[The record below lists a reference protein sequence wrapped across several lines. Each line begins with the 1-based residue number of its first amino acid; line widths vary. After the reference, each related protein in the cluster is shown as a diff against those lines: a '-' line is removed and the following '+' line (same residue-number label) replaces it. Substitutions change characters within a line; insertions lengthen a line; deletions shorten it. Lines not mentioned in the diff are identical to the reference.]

1 MRAGLIYRNI
11 SRIPGGAELV
21 AASMLNSLKRSG
33 FKTFLLSGKKF
44 DADSFMRNFK
54 TSVPIDQELILPF
67 WFQNVET
74 YLEFVL
80 PWFGKPFC
88 DVLIDAYDSAVLPWV
103 DVTYFHFPRTYL
115 LDKRGQKSKAWRYY
129 YKPYQ
134 LLEHVLSS
142 HASGKLF
149 LANSRYTADL
159 VKKQLGLN
167 PIVLYPPVDVEKLI
181 DSKSYLNKRNLV
193 LTISRFSSEK
203 NLEEIPFVAKR
214 VKADFVIMGSIDEPA
229 VYRRLLGLIR
239 DNGVEYKVKLILNA
253 PLNTKIELLQK
264 AKVYFHPMHS
274 EHFGIS
280 IIEGM
285 AAGCI
290 PVVQDS
296 GGPKEFVPDKWRY
309 KDSEKAI
316 QKIQEALDSWRPSI
330 AQEMKTFAYKFR
342 KERFENEFLEELNS
356 YLSEKTT
363 NL

>member
-21 AASMLNSLKRSG
+21 AASMLKSLKRSG

-44 DADSFMRNFK
+44 DPASFMRNFK
-54 TSVPIDQELILPF
+54 TSVPIDQELVLPF
-67 WFQNVET
+67 WLKNVET

-88 DVLIDAYDSAVLPWV
+88 NILIDAYDSAVLPLV

-115 LDKRGQKSKAWRYY
+115 LDKRGQKNKAWRYY

-134 LLEHVLSS
+134 LLEHSLSS

-149 LANSRYTADL
+149 LANSHYTADL
-159 VKKQLGLN
+159 VKKQLGLS
-167 PIVLYPPVDVEKLI
+167 PIVIYPPVDVEKLI
-181 DSKSYLNKRNLV
+181 DSKSYSNKRNLV

-203 NLEEIPFVAKR
+203 NLEEIPLVAKR
-214 VKADFVIMGSIDEPA
+214 VNADFVIMGSIDEPA
-229 VYRRLLGLIR
+229 VYHRVLRLIHE
-239 DNGVEYKVKLILNA
+239 NGVENKVKLILNA
-253 PLNTKIELLQK
+253 PLSTKIDLLQS

-290 PVVQDS
+290 PIVQDS

-309 KDSEKAI
+309 KDSEESI
-316 QKIQEALDSWRPSI
+316 QKIQDALDSWQPSI
-330 AQEMKTFAYKFR
+330 AQEMKTSAYKFR
-342 KERFENEFLEELNS
+342 KERFENEFLKELNS
-356 YLSEKTT
+356 FLTEKTS
-363 NL
+363 NM